1 MAAQIESVGVRML
14 KSVFVQSGC
23 LLAAMSAL
31 LLSGCGGS
39 SSSPVPSAAAKSADV
54 APASIEYFDRDT
66 GELTG
71 KVVYDYSS
79 PDLLRSR
86 YYAPGEDGLWG
97 TADDTESLFLECEY
111 VEDEDALPRQRFLPM
126 QAAAR
131 SSSGATVIAMASL
144 PDGEAMFCPGV
155 EGRRLIREEV
165 CSGLSCQGLAG
176 SHRMDL
182 SQAREGDVVTETQIL
197 TAYSEGAEEP
207 LLAQSQQTT
216 IILDESGRPASV
228 DIDVIETDFASEI
241 LADSC
246 KEGSNAAIES
256 LMFVSCKLLDETVR
270 YTYSDDAIEREVD
283 YYHGYVFNHT
293 EHGTRT
299 LDRELNTYTVKIDKD
314 FVSGAADPLR
324 VTYQLNERDQVT
336 GSTRREAGEDGELD
350 TVDDVL
356 TQGPEYHYHAN
367 GNPKSTWQEPG
378 DQGVLYQYDAN
389 GRLRSQT
396 VYPDTS
402 GVPSV
407 KNDFAYVDGRLKKG
421 EVFLPLSPEDQT
433 LVLARRITYR
443 AAVDGFPAGFNAD
456 GPQYFSNLTLS
467 GLQRRFDLP

>member
-1 MAAQIESVGVRML
+1 ML
-14 KSVFVQSGC
+14 KSLFVQSGC
-23 LLAAMSAL
+23 LLVTASAF

-39 SSSPVPSAAAKSADV
+39 SSSPVPSTAAKSADV
-54 APASIEYFDRDT
+54 APASIEYFNRDT

-71 KVVYDYSS
+71 KVVYDYSTA
-79 PDLLRSR
+79 DLLRSR

-97 TADDTESLFLECEY
+97 TADDTDSLFLECEY
-111 VEDEDALPRQRFLPM
+111 VAHEAGDNVLPRQRFLPVHAIARSPTG
-126 QAAAR
+126 AAAL
-131 SSSGATVIAMASL
+131 AASDQ
-144 PDGEAMFCPGV
+144 PDGEAMYCPPL
-155 EGRRLIREEV
+155 EGHRVAREEYCTGPHCPDGNGGYRMV
-165 CSGLSCQGLAG
+165 LS
-176 SHRMDL
+176 RE
-182 SQAREGDVVTETQIL
+182 REGSVVTDSQTL
-197 TAYSEGAEEP
+197 TAYQDGVEDG
-207 LLAQSQQTT
+207 LLGQSQQAMIT
-216 IILDESGRPASV
+216 LDEEGRPEAIEIEV
-228 DIDVIETDFASEI
+228 LETDFASGV
-241 LADSC
+241 LADAC
-246 KEGSNAAIES
+246 ETGSNAALEA
-256 LMFVSCKLLDETVR
+256 LQYRSCKLLDETMR
-270 YTYSDDAIEREVD
+270 YTYSDNAIEREVD

-299 LDRELNTYTVKIDKD
+299 LDRDLNTYTVEIDKN
-314 FVSGAADPLR
+314 FVSGAPDPLR

-350 TVDDVL
+350 TADDVL
-356 TQGPEYHYHAN
+356 TQGPDYHYHSN
-367 GNPKSTWQEPG
+367 GNPMSTWQEPG
-378 DQGVLYQYDAN
+378 DKGVLYQYDAN

-407 KNDFAYVDGRLKKG
+407 KNDFDYVDGRLKKE

-443 AAVDGFPAGFNAD
+443 AAVDGFPAGFNPD